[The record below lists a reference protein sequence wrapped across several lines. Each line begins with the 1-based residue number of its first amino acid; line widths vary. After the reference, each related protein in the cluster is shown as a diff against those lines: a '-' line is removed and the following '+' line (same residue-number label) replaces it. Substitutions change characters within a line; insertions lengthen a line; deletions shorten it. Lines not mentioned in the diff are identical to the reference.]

1 MHTFQYQV
9 LARVDEFR
17 LASGIAAPEDKHQVF
32 LILAECLD
40 GCIGKLLPAF
50 ALMARS
56 LMGTNGKGGVE
67 QQDSLLRPAG
77 QIASGWHRSAE
88 IHLNL
93 LKYINQ

>member
-17 LASGIAAPEDKHQVF
+17 LASGITAPEDKHQVF
-32 LILAECLD
+32 LILAERLD
-40 GCIGKLLPAF
+40 SGICELLPAL
-50 ALMARS
+50 ALMARC

-67 QQDSLLRPAG
+67 QQDSLLCPAG
-77 QIASGWHRSAE
+77 QIARGWHRSAE

-93 LKYINQ
+93 LEYINQ

>member
-32 LILAECLD
+32 LILAEYLD
-40 GCIGKLLPAF
+40 GSIGKLLPAF

-56 LMGTNGKGGVE
+56 LMGTNGKRGVE
-67 QQDSLLRPAG
+67 QQDSLLCPAG
-77 QIASGWHRSAE
+77 QIARGWHRSAE

-93 LKYINQ
+93 LEYINQ